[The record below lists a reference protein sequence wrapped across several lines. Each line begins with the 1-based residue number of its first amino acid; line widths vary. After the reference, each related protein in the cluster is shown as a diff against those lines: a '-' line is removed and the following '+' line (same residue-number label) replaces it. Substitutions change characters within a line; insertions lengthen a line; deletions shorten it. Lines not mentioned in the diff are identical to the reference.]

1 VVSAVFFYFYPL
13 IWQHYYADFIIAVR
27 NKGISD
33 SLLYAIY
40 GSIQF
45 ALIHAIGAIIFTF
58 IHMNEFPFFE
68 QFKSFDEPWP
78 WNADKEAWKKQKWST
93 IKLVFV
99 NICIVTPLA
108 GAMNYF
114 TGIPVAND
122 FSVEGL
128 PSTKKFFI

>member
-1 VVSAVFFYFYPL
+1 MVSAVFFYFYPL

-58 IHMNEFPFFE
+58 IHMNLEVNN
-68 QFKSFDEPWP
+68 
-78 WNADKEAWKKQKWST
+78 NA
-93 IKLVFV
+93 VV
-99 NICIVTPLA
+99 IVV
-108 GAMNYF
+108 M
-114 TGIPVAND
+114 
-122 FSVEGL
+122 E
-128 PSTKKFFI
+128 